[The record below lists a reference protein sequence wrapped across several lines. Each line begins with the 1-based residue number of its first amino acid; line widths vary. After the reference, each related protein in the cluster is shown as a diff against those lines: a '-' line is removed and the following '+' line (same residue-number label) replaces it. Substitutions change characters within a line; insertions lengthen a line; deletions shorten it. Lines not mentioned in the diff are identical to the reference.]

1 MLKIVV
7 IGYGPMYANI
17 IQGCLNS
24 NAKIVG
30 VFYDELVKLNPIKL
44 FFKNIIN
51 PSKDYT
57 FSKSLNLNIL
67 KGKSVNSS
75 KFQKQLLK
83 LNPDIIFVG
92 SWSEKFEETTFN
104 IPKIATINV
113 HPSLLPKYRGP
124 NPYLQVILNNEDET
138 GVTFHIMDKNFDSGP
153 ILMQEKIKIE
163 QFDNSKTLKHKTC
176 AVVKN
181 KIPYLISQFNNGKY
195 IIPKIQDENKA
206 TYQKA
211 INENDVI
218 IDFNK
223 KNSNEINCQIR
234 AILPFSKVYVY
245 LKNDFFYFENFE
257 IIENFSKKL
266 YKQGEIVKFE
276 KNRTIYIATKDNK
289 ILKLTNLKAYGTFG
303 KLKAWFKFK
312 KLS

>member
-67 KGKSVNSS
+67 KGKSVNSHN
-75 KFQKQLLK
+75 FQKQLLK

-92 SWSEKFEETTFN
+92 SWSEKFKDKTFN

>member
-7 IGYGPMYANI
+7 IGYGAMYANI

-30 VFYDELVKLNPIKL
+30 VFYDELLRFSPL
-44 FFKNIIN
+44 MLCFKNIFN
-51 PSKDYT
+51 PSKDYL

-67 KGKSVNSS
+67 KGKSVNSL

-92 SWSEKFEETTFN
+92 SWSEKFIEATFN

-113 HPSLLPKYRGP
+113 HPSLLPRYRGP
-124 NPYLQVILNNEDET
+124 NPYLQVILNNEKYT

-153 ILMQEKIKIE
+153 ILLQEKIKIE
-163 QFDNSKTLKHKTC
+163 AYDNGKTLKNKTC
-176 AVVKN
+176 AIVKN
-181 KIPYLISQFNNGKY
+181 KISYLISQFNDGHY
-195 IIPKIQDENKA
+195 IIPKLQDENEA

-218 IDFNK
+218 IDFDK
-223 KNSNEINCQIR
+223 KNSNEIDCQIR
-234 AILPFSKVYVY
+234 AISPFSKVYVC
-245 LKNDFFYFENFE
+245 LKNDFFYFENYE
-257 IIENFSKKL
+257 ILYNSSKKC

-289 ILKLTNLKAYGTFG
+289 ILKLTNLKAYGIFG
-303 KLKAWFKFK
+303 KLKAWLKIRNIF
-312 KLS
+312 

>member
-1 MLKIVV
+1 MIKVV
-7 IGYGPMYANI
+7 IIGYGEMYANI
-17 IQGCLNS
+17 IEGCLNS

-30 VFYDELVKLNPIKL
+30 VFYDELIKSSPLKL
-44 FFKNIIN
+44 FFKNIFN
-51 PSKDYT
+51 PSQDYT

-67 KGKSVNSS
+67 KGKSVNRCE
-75 KFQKQLLK
+75 FQKQLLK

-92 SWSEKFEETTFN
+92 SWSEKFKEEIFN

-124 NPYLQVILNNEDET
+124 NPYLQVILNNEKYT

-153 ILMQEKIKIE
+153 ILLQEKIKIE
-163 QFDNSKTLKHKTC
+163 TFDNSKTLKNKTC
-176 AVVKN
+176 AIVKN

-206 TYQKA
+206 TYQSA
-211 INENDVI
+211 IKEKDVI
-218 IDFNK
+218 IDFSK
-223 KNSNEINCQIR
+223 SNSNEIDCQIR

-245 LKNDFFYFENFE
+245 LKNEFFYFENYE
-257 IIENFSKKL
+257 IIDNSNKKI
-266 YKQGEIVKFE
+266 YKEGEIVKFD

-289 ILKLTNLKAYGTFG
+289 ILKLTNVKAYGIFG
-303 KLKAWFKFK
+303 KIKTWLK
-312 KLS
+312 LG

>member
-1 MLKIVV
+1 MLKVV
-7 IGYGPMYANI
+7 IIGYGEMYANI

-24 NAKIVG
+24 NVKIVG
-30 VFYDELVKLNPIKL
+30 VFYDELIKLNPLKL
-44 FFKNIIN
+44 FFKNIFN

-67 KGKSVNSS
+67 KGRSVNSL

-92 SWSEKFEETTFN
+92 SWSEKFKEKTFN
-104 IPKIATINV
+104 IPKIATINI

-124 NPYLQVILNNEDET
+124 NPYLQVILNNEKYT

-153 ILMQEKIKIE
+153 ILLQKKIKIE
-163 QFDNSKTLKHKTC
+163 QFDNSKTLKNKTC
-176 AVVKN
+176 AIVKN
-181 KIPYLISQFNNGKY
+181 IIPYFISQLNNGKY
-195 IIPKIQDENKA
+195 IKPKIQDENKA
-206 TYQKA
+206 TYQSV

-218 IDFNK
+218 INFDK
-223 KNSNEINCQIR
+223 KNSKEIDCQIR

-245 LKNDFFYFENFE
+245 LKNEFFYFENYE
-257 IIENFSKKL
+257 IMDNYSKKI
-266 YKQGEIVKFE
+266 YKQGEIIKFE

-289 ILKLTNLKAYGTFG
+289 ILKLTNLKAYGIFG
-303 KLKAWFKFK
+303 ILKAWLKIRNI
-312 KLS
+312 S

>member
-1 MLKIVV
+1 MLKVV
-7 IGYGPMYANI
+7 IIGYGEMYANI

-24 NAKIVG
+24 NVKIVG
-30 VFYDELVKLNPIKL
+30 VFYDELIKLNPLKL
-44 FFKNIIN
+44 FFKNIFN

-67 KGKSVNSS
+67 KGRSVNSL

-92 SWSEKFEETTFN
+92 SWSEKFKEKTFN
-104 IPKIATINV
+104 IPKIATINI

-124 NPYLQVILNNEDET
+124 NPYLQVILNNEKYT

-153 ILMQEKIKIE
+153 ILLQKKIKIE
-163 QFDNSKTLKHKTC
+163 QFDNSKTLKNKTC
-176 AVVKN
+176 AIVKSI
-181 KIPYLISQFNNGKY
+181 IPYFISQLNNGKY
-195 IIPKIQDENKA
+195 IKPKIQDENKA
-206 TYQKA
+206 TYQSV

-218 IDFNK
+218 INFDK
-223 KNSNEINCQIR
+223 KNSKEIDCQIR

-245 LKNDFFYFENFE
+245 LKNEFFYFENYE
-257 IIENFSKKL
+257 IMDNYSKKI
-266 YKQGEIVKFE
+266 YKQGEIIKFE

-289 ILKLTNLKAYGTFG
+289 ILKLTNLKAYGIFG
-303 KLKAWFKFK
+303 ILKAWLKIRNI
-312 KLS
+312 S

>member
-67 KGKSVNSS
+67 KGKSVNSHN
-75 KFQKQLLK
+75 FQKQLLK

-92 SWSEKFEETTFN
+92 SWSEKFKDKTFN

-138 GVTFHIMDKNFDSGP
+138 GVTFHIMNKNFDSGP